1 MMLTLACSMLLIGGA
16 RVTTAFAAGPWWK
29 LDARAAPTNLP
40 PGGEGQ
46 IVLTATNIGDAD
58 TTGTVTLSDKV
69 PVGVEPRLAQG
80 QVGAGAHH
88 GQGAMTC
95 PSEAE
100 LKAKYE
106 ASKSAGVPTEVSCQF
121 SEPLFAYEE
130 LELAIH
136 VDVVAL
142 ADGATTVNEATATGG
157 GAAPASLPPA
167 GQRLVVNSAAPPFGV
182 EKVEMTPEEEGGATD
197 KQAGSH
203 PFQLTTSL
211 DFNQVITTELTGEH
225 EGKHAP
231 VRASPQLLKDIQT
244 DVPPGL
250 IGSASATPRC
260 SGHDFTTKI
269 GVLSENACEADT
281 AIGVSEV
288 EFFLKEAVESQ
299 TVPVF
304 NLVPAQGEPARFGI
318 DFQNVTVVLDTSI
331 ETGGT
336 YRVEVTVKEAS
347 QSAYILGTKI
357 VLWGEP
363 GDVRHD
369 LSRGWKC
376 LARLLHREQTCEAPE
391 PRSKEPFLS
400 LPTSCTEP
408 LTTTVY
414 ADSWKEPGRRLPD
427 GRIDTSDPN
436 WKSQESTTE
445 HLEGCEALPFSPSLT
460 VAPLTQEGSTPTG
473 LKVDVHVPQLETTR
487 KPQGKAESA
496 VRATTVALPEGMNL
510 SPTSAS
516 GLQACSLGQIGFERV
531 DPNTG
536 ADQFTPAPAT
546 CPEQSKV
553 ATVRITS
560 PDLPCRDPAV
570 ATCRSEEEEVSPGV
584 SAPEEHEE
592 LVGAAYLAAPQNFA
606 APPQEN
612 PFESLVALYIVAESP
627 ESHVRVKLAGRVTP
641 NEGTGQ
647 LVSTFENTPQV
658 PFGHFE
664 LNFLGGHRG
673 NVSTPALCGNY
684 TTGAS
689 LSPWSG
695 NAAVPAPSSFAITS
709 GPGGSGCS
717 PNPQA
722 LSPGFQAGSTSP
734 QAAGFTAFTVDIERP
749 DADQA
754 IRTVTTHL
762 PPGIAGMLSSV
773 TLCQEPQASQG
784 TCPGAS
790 LVGHT
795 TVTSGLGPEPF
806 TPPVGQV
813 FITGPYKG
821 APFGLTIVTPA
832 IAGPF
837 NLGNVIVRA
846 RIDIDRSTAAI
857 TVTSDPVPLMLR
869 GLALQLQHI
878 NVTVDRPGFQFN
890 PTNCSPKAVTATIV
904 GAQGGIA
911 NVSYPFQAKNCASLP
926 FTPKLTATVGAQG
939 SKANGVGF
947 NVIVQSGGLGVSNL
961 AKVNLQLPAILPSR
975 LSTIQ
980 KACRD
985 TIFEVNPATCPEGS
999 VIGKAIIHTPVLKN
1013 PLTGPAYLVS
1023 HGNAAFPDVEFLL
1036 QGEGV
1041 TLLLDGKTD
1050 IKKGVTYSH
1059 FESNPD
1065 DPFTTFETQLPAGP
1079 HSALT
1084 DFVPASKNF
1093 NLCGQ
1098 TLLMPTELTAENG
1111 LLIKQTTHIAIVGCK
1126 KPLTR
1131 AQLLARALKACKK
1144 LKKKKRASCV
1154 ASAQRKYGAKKGKGA
1169 KKKHGH

>member
-1 MMLTLACSMLLIGGA
+1 
-16 RVTTAFAAGPWWK
+16 
-29 LDARAAPTNLP
+29 
-40 PGGEGQ
+40 
-46 IVLTATNIGDAD
+46 
-58 TTGTVTLSDKV
+58 V
-69 PVGVEPRLAQG
+69 P
-80 QVGAGAHH
+80 
-88 GQGAMTC
+88 
-95 PSEAE
+95 
-100 LKAKYE
+100 
-106 ASKSAGVPTEVSCQF
+106 
-121 SEPLFAYEE
+121 
-130 LELAIH
+130 
-136 VDVVAL
+136 
-142 ADGATTVNEATATGG
+142 
-157 GAAPASLPPA
+157 
-167 GQRLVVNSAAPPFGV
+167 
-182 EKVEMTPEEEGGATD
+182 
-197 KQAGSH
+197 SH
-203 PFQLTTSL
+203 
-211 DFNQVITTELTGEH
+211 
-225 EGKHAP
+225 
-231 VRASPQLLKDIQT
+231 
-244 DVPPGL
+244 
-250 IGSASATPRC
+250 
-260 SGHDFTTKI
+260 
-269 GVLSENACEADT
+269 
-281 AIGVSEV
+281 
-288 EFFLKEAVESQ
+288 
-299 TVPVF
+299 
-304 NLVPAQGEPARFGI
+304 GEPARFGI
-318 DFQNVTVVLDTSI
+318 VVENVPVVLDTAI

-336 YRVEVTVKEAS
+336 YRVQVSVNEAS
-347 QSAYILGTKI
+347 QAAEVLGTKL

-363 GDVRHD
+363 GDTRHD
-369 LSRGWKC
+369 QSRGWKC
-376 LARLLHREQTCEAPE
+376 LAHLVAKSQTCEPPE
-391 PRSKEPFLS
+391 PRPAEPFLS
-400 LPTSCTEP
+400 LPTSCMEP
-408 LTTTVY
+408 QTISVL
-414 ADSWKEPGRRLPD
+414 ADSWLEPGPRSAD
-427 GRIDTSDPN
+427 GRIEPDPR
-436 WKSQESTTE
+436 WKKAERTAPP
-445 HLEGCEALPFSPSLT
+445 LAGCEALPFSPSLT
-460 VAPLTQEGSTPTG
+460 VAPLTQAGSTPTG
-473 LKVDVHVPQLETTR
+473 LKVDVNVPQKATR
-487 KPQGKAESA
+487 EAQGHAESA
-496 VRATTVALPEGMNL
+496 VRSTIVALPEGMNL
-510 SPTSAS
+510 SPTSAN
-516 GLQACSLGQIGFERV
+516 GLQACSLGQIGFAGV

-536 ADQFTPAPAT
+536 ADQFTPARAT

-560 PDLPCRDPAV
+560 PDLPCRDPSV

-584 SAPEEHEE
+584 HAPEEHEE

-612 PFESLVALYIVAESP
+612 PFASLVALYIVAESP

-664 LNFLGGHRG
+664 LNFLGGPRG

-689 LSPWSG
+689 LAPWSG
-695 NAAVPAPSSFAITS
+695 GAPAPAPSSFPITS

-717 PNPQA
+717 PSPQA

-754 IRTVTTHL
+754 IQTVTTHL

-784 TCPGAS
+784 TCPAAS

-846 RIDIDRSTAAI
+846 KIDIDRSTAAI
-857 TVTSDPVPLMLR
+857 TVTSDPLPLMLR

-890 PTNCSPKAVTATIV
+890 PTNCSPKAVTATIG

-926 FTPKLTATVGAQG
+926 FTPRLTATVGAQG
-939 SKANGVGF
+939 SKANGVSF

-1144 LKKKKRASCV
+1144 LKGKKKRSACV
-1154 ASAQRKYGAKKGKGA
+1154 ASAQRKYGAKKSKGA
-1169 KKKHGH
+1169 KKHGH